1 MSDDFVTLNEARYLL
16 EHARINKLYGGL
28 DPWEIRDLTRQ
39 FCERLVSNM
48 TLEEIV
54 GMGETSIYGRMFHI
68 ELEDIEENTKKY
80 EEDVVL
86 DFKHD
91 HEISD
96 EV

>member
-48 TLEEIV
+48 T
-54 GMGETSIYGRMFHI
+54 
-68 ELEDIEENTKKY
+68 
-80 EEDVVL
+80 
-86 DFKHD
+86 
-91 HEISD
+91 
-96 EV
+96 